1 MVVGKYDHRTFRSSE
16 KIYKFK
22 ALWSPSSIFP
32 LILRPT
38 RYRGSSYQ
46 SSDSP
51 LFCTPPL
58 YSRRTRKQRVPLSLF
73 FHAAHTLAG
82 YSIYLLSR
90 PPTRGVRPVWTF
102 LPCVIYY
109 PARTR
114 LARRRRRRRRCP
126 SFTHVHQ
133 PLLTTTGLLVSLS
146 LARAHAP
153 TRTHMHSHTHIH
165 THQQPLDIP
174 CDHPVSYH
182 ASFSSGTHSFSFNA
196 RRLTLI

>member
-1 MVVGKYDHRTFRSSE
+1 MAIELSDRRGKSINSRPP
-16 KIYKFK
+16 
-22 ALWSPSSIFP
+22 SPSSIFP

-38 RYRGSSYQ
+38 RYPSRGSSLINH
-46 SSDSP
+46 P
-51 LFCTPPL
+51 I
-58 YSRRTRKQRVPLSLF
+58 PLSLARHPLF
-73 FHAAHTLAG
+73 SQDEETTCLSLSLFSPMPPTLAG

-109 PARTR
+109 PVRTR
-114 LARRRRRRRRCP
+114 LARRRRCCP

-153 TRTHMHSHTHIH
+153 TRTHMHSRTHIH

-174 CDHPVSYH
+174 RDHPVSYH
-182 ASFSSGTHSFSFNA
+182 ASFSSGTRSFSLNA
-196 RRLTLI
+196 RRLILI